1 MTTRQPLNP
10 TRDSGKSSLH
20 NAPTAGRASVRALL
34 SMVGI
39 ALSLWLGHL
48 NAAEDIVLADFEGVT
63 YGDWK
68 IEGTAFGAG
77 PVTGNVGI
85 QGVVSGF
92 QGQRLVNSMH
102 GGDAATGKLTSPEFK
117 IERKYIQCLI
127 GGGNSVKE
135 TCINLLVDGKV
146 VRNGTGPRS
155 ETLAP
160 MGWDV
165 ADLLGKMVTIQIVDS
180 AKGGFGHIMVDQIV
194 QSDTKPQGLL
204 VRCEKTL
211 TVNGT
216 HLIVPVGNYG
226 PKQNEL
232 QLEIYDGNTRVQF
245 LAVSLPLGNDAF
257 WLAAYPLD
265 AFGLQGKQ
273 IRIGCGQA
281 SEAVAA
287 AFERIKIGA
296 ESEALATSDYTQPYR
311 NQLHASTRR
320 GWVNDPNG
328 LVYKDGKYHLYYQYN
343 PVGINWGNMHWGHLE
358 STDLIHWQQKP
369 IAIYGKLG
377 GIACS
382 GSGFIDFNDT
392 AGLGKNTQFAAFTS
406 YGRGQC
412 IVYSKDG
419 GLSFN
424 EIEENPVVKNPGRD
438 PKVIWYE
445 PEKKWVMA
453 VYDESRCAEVLAVP
467 PASAKEPFNSNIAFY
482 ESKNLRQWTR
492 TGAFTDPQRFLL
504 MECPDMFEL
513 PVVGKPGESRW
524 ILLAAA
530 NCYFVGQFDG
540 KTFHKESG
548 PHGNYTGTFYAGQVF
563 GDVPGNRRIQIGWVR
578 AGTNLKKF
586 PDAMFNQAFSIPN
599 ELTLR
604 ETSDGLRVFFWP
616 VKEFEQLRGEVL
628 AEGKD
633 LTPAQA
639 NEMLQ
644 KCKGQL
650 SETLVEFADAGPK
663 QLVING
669 IDAGFNGRQARI
681 FNDRTLNDV
690 YADDGLSFQIRLRS
704 PKAYDSTETRLIAA
718 EGTIIRSLKIYRLNS
733 IWRNAGP

>member
-1 MTTRQPLNP
+1 M
-10 TRDSGKSSLH
+10 KSVIL
-20 NAPTAGRASVRALL
+20 ALL
-34 SMVGI
+34 LAPLA
-39 ALSLWLGHL
+39 ALH
-48 NAAEDIVLADFEGVT
+48 AAEPIIVSDFESET

-68 IEGTAFGAG
+68 VEGTAFGSG
-77 PVTGNVGI
+77 PATGSASG
-85 QGVVSGF
+85 QGPVSGF
-92 QGQRLVNSMH
+92 QGKRFANSFH

-117 IERKYIQCLI
+117 IERKYIQCII
-127 GGGNSVKE
+127 GGGNSPND
-135 TCINLLVDGKV
+135 TCINLIVDGKV
-146 VRNGTGPRS
+146 VRKAAGQWS
-155 ETLAP
+155 ETLVP
-160 MGWDV
+160 VGWDV
-165 ADLLGKMVTIQIVDS
+165 TELLGKNAILQIADN
-180 AKGGFGHIMVDQIV
+180 AKGGMGHVMVDQVV
-194 QSDTKPQGLL
+194 QTDTKPQGLL
-204 VRCEKTL
+204 VSLEKML
-211 TVNGT
+211 IVNGS
-216 HLIVPVGNYG
+216 HLILPVGNYG
-226 PKQNEL
+226 VRQNEL
-232 QLEIYDGNTRVQF
+232 PLRIYAGNTQVQF
-245 LAVSLPLGNDAF
+245 LNVSLPQGNDSF

-265 AFGLQGKQ
+265 SFGLQGKQ
-273 IRIGCGQA
+273 IKIAFEQAPETISSAFDGIRIG
-281 SEAVAA
+281 SETDVFAP
-287 AFERIKIGA
+287 
-296 ESEALATSDYTQPYR
+296 SDYTQPYR
-311 NQLHASTRR
+311 NQFHASTRR

-328 LVYKDGKYHLYYQYN
+328 LVYKDGKYHLYYQHN

-358 STDLIHWQQKP
+358 STDLTHWEQKP
-369 IAIYGKLG
+369 IAIYGRLG

-382 GSGFIDFNDT
+382 GSGFVDFNDT

-419 GLSFN
+419 GLSFK

-467 PASAKEPFNSNIAFY
+467 PASAKDPLNSNIAFY

-563 GDVPGNRRIQIGWVR
+563 GNAPGDRRIQIGWVR
-578 AGTNLKKF
+578 TANYLKKF
-586 PDAMFNQAFSIPN
+586 PDMIANQAFSIPN
-599 ELTLR
+599 ELTLH
-604 ETSDGLRVFFWP
+604 ETSDGLRVSCLP

-633 LTPAQA
+633 LTPTQA
-639 NEMLQ
+639 NELLQ
-644 KCKGQL
+644 KCKGEL
-650 SETLVEFADAGPK
+650 SETLIEFADAGPK
-663 QLVING
+663 KLIING
-669 IDAGFNGRQARI
+669 IDASFDGHKARI

-704 PKAYDSTETRLIAA
+704 PQTFESTETRLTAA
-718 EGTIIRSLKIYRLNS
+718 EGTTINSLKIFRLKS
-733 IWRNAGP
+733 IWPQK